1 MKWPWNSNLSLD
13 EMETNGMMQLNSPFW
28 KEKRKT
34 KNKTGQHISFLPFY
48 GQQTS
53 RSDVFNSYIKFNSMI
68 LWQKDYVHQAIIW
81 DFFAIT
87 FSARPGIS
95 SSCSHKPLL
104 NHIVRTGTWM
114 RLPQTQKLGLMLH
127 SHQLNMFN

>member
-1 MKWPWNSNLSLD
+1 MKWPWNSNISLD
-13 EMETNGMMQLNSPFW
+13 EMETNGMMQLNSPFC

-53 RSDVFNSYIKFNSMI
+53 RSDVFNSYIKNIPWFSE
-68 LWQKDYVHQAIIW
+68 KKGYVHHAIIW
-81 DFFAIT
+81 DFFAII

-104 NHIVRTGTWM
+104 NHIVRTGTWT

-127 SHQLNMFN
+127 SHQLNVFN